1 MTPRIVVIEHEAGTD
16 ARRLGDWLEAA
27 GAQLDV
33 RRPYEAVGACGDVYA
48 EAALARLPGLDRKSV
63 V

>member
-1 MTPRIVVIEHEAGTD
+1 MAPRIIVIEHEDGTD

-33 RRPYEAVGACGDVYA
+33 RRP
-48 EAALARLPGLDRKSV
+48 
-63 V
+63 